1 MQYLG
6 EILSLT
12 VAVSWTA
19 TALFADTASHRIGAL
34 PLNFFRMALSLVL
47 LGGFLWVV
55 CGAPWPVHA
64 DGRTWFWLLLSG
76 LVGYVFGDYCL
87 FNSYVIFGS
96 RFGQL
101 FMTLAPPAAG
111 IAGWLMLSESLS
123 WRSWLAMAVTL
134 TGIGLTILARNRDSH
149 KLTLRLPLKGVLF
162 GIGAGV
168 GQGLGLVLSKV
179 GLTHYENALA
189 AAGAGDA
196 LAGGGDALAASWA
209 MPFAGTFIRAIAGLF
224 GFWLILA
231 LRRELPQLRRALHDR
246 KGMACTGLTT
256 LFGPFLGVSLSLM
269 AVQFAPAGIASTLM
283 ALTPVLISP
292 PYALIHRQKIS
303 FREILAAL
311 IAVSG
316 AALFFLL

>member
-55 CGAPWPVHA
+55 CGVPWPVYA
-64 DGRTWFWLLLSG
+64 DGKTWFWLLLSG
-76 LVGYVFGDYCL
+76 VVGYVFGDYCL
-87 FNSYVIFGS
+87 FNSYVVFGS

-111 IAGWLMLSESLS
+111 IAGWLMLGESLS

-179 GLTHYENALA
+179 GLTHYETSLA
-189 AAGAGDA
+189 AVADTAGDA
-196 LAGGGDALAASWA
+196 VRQAAWA

-231 LRRELPQLRRALHDR
+231 LRREMPQIRRAMHDR
-246 KGMACTGLTT
+246 RGMACTGLTT
-256 LFGPFLGVSLSLM
+256 LFGPFIGVSLSLM
-269 AVQFAPAGIASTLM
+269 AVQYAPAGIASTLM
-283 ALTPVLISP
+283 ALTPVLIIP

-303 FREILAAL
+303 FREILGAT
-311 IAVSG
+311 IAVAG